1 MELRIHRDMESH
13 RDVRSTATEGSKP
26 VSPASGEGNRG
37 AQPQVAVS
45 VDLARRQVEAE
56 NLQAAQNRVRD
67 PAVAVQLARQIRT
80 QITARAQDAMSIQT
94 TNVTPQVLRTLFQ
107 EPMDTGPAAEAGA

>member
-1 MELRIHRDMESH
+1 MELRINRDVESQ
-13 RDVRSTATEGSKP
+13 REVRSTATEGSKP
-26 VSPASGEGNRG
+26 ISSVGGEGTRG
-37 AQPQVAVS
+37 AQPQAAVS

-80 QITARAQDAMSIQT
+80 QITARAQDAVSVQT

-107 EPMDTGPAAEAGA
+107 DSMGTGPAAEAGA